1 MRVHKGGCDEQRL
14 KDAFFTRL
22 QVSMDRAVTGLLGP
36 NGAGK
41 STTMRMILGLHRPTS
56 GTVRIDGKPFIDDP
70 APLTAAGAVLD
81 AHTVHPGRTARTH
94 FRPVALTHRLPAARE
109 YERGAV
115 LATFA
120 VVPRR
125 VPVVLAKAVVVA
137 VAVAVVSLASA
148 VVSYL
153 VAVTVLGQGAV
164 GGITDPVV
172 LRVLA
177 GTAFYQAAVAVIDL
191 ALGLV
196 IRSSAGGIASTLGF
210 LYVVPALLQA
220 IPVDAV
226 DRFARTLPGPEGTVL
241 ELPDGPAG
249 GATLA
254 WSVLAVLVWTAVVV
268 AVACAVVRRRD
279 VRPGVRG
286 MMPTWTFRSR
296 RWSGSRR
303 TPSDR
308 CPQAC
313 GRAPSPPSS
322 RC

>member
-1 MRVHKGGCDEQRL
+1 M
-14 KDAFFTRL
+14 
-22 QVSMDRAVTGLLGP
+22 
-36 NGAGK
+36 
-41 STTMRMILGLHRPTS
+41 
-56 GTVRIDGKPFIDDP
+56 
-70 APLTAAGAVLD
+70 TA
-81 AHTVHPGRTARTH
+81 
-94 FRPVALTHRLPAARE
+94 PAARAATAPVSDRAPRLAFGGLVASESLKARGLRSTWWLLSLALLVPIVVALVTALTRRDGATGADAALAEAVGAVTDTNYLPLLLVVVLGTLVGTAE

-125 VPVVLAKAVVVA
+125 VPVVLAKVVVVA
-137 VAVAVVSLASA
+137 VAVAVVSLVSA
-148 VVSYL
+148 VVSFL
-153 VAVTVLGQGAV
+153 VAATVLGQGAV

-172 LRVLA
+172 LRVVA
-177 GTAFYQAAVAVIDL
+177 GTAFYQAAVAVIAL

-279 VRPGVRG
+279 V
-286 MMPTWTFRSR
+286 
-296 RWSGSRR
+296 
-303 TPSDR
+303 
-308 CPQAC
+308 
-313 GRAPSPPSS
+313 
-322 RC
+322 